1 MSIIGICV
9 IAVVGAILALTL
21 KNTTPHISLI
31 IVLATGVI
39 IFASILFFMPQ
50 VINKINGLISFTGM
64 DNSYATVLFKSLGIC
79 FLCQFATDACK
90 DAGQSSLASKVEL
103 AGKLMIVTLS
113 LPLIESIINT
123 AADLIGG

>member
-1 MSIIGICV
+1 MNIIGICV

-21 KNTTPHISLI
+21 KSTTPHISLI
-31 IVLATGVI
+31 IVLAAGII
-39 IFASILFFMPQ
+39 IFISILFFMPQ
-50 VINKINGLISFTGM
+50 VIIKVKNLISFTGM
-64 DNSYATVLFKSLGIC
+64 DESYAVVLFKSLGIC

-123 AADLIGG
+123 AANLIGG